1 MRHFKEK
8 IARKYKDFLIDNQLK
23 NHNYIKA
30 AYRARKWISKNTIQ
44 NKGIVITSKQR
55 TIYQEVT
62 GYYIPTLLQ
71 WGMREEALNYT
82 HYLCSIQEE
91 SGAWL
96 DGTQQRESVF
106 NTGQV
111 LRGLVAMIEIAP
123 EIRENLIKG
132 CDWLISNI
140 DDNGR
145 LVSTPGTVWP
155 KSGINSELIHLYC
168 LPPLRDA
175 GIILGKKE
183 YLDAVERVK
192 SFYISQYMND
202 IENFNYLSH
211 FYAYVLEALVDLG
224 ETELAVKAMKKIE
237 KIQRLDG
244 SVPAYKDCT
253 WVCSTGLFQLAIV
266 WFKLGNWDKGDR
278 AFDYAVSLQNA
289 SGGWYGGY
297 GSKIRL
303 HNKTVK
309 LHLSKETVSYFP
321 DEEISW
327 AVKYFFDALYYREN
341 VEFESKASSFM
352 DYISSDDGKF
362 RVIYEQIQEESKEK
376 DRALDVLDVG
386 CGKGRYLKK
395 LYLKDPS
402 NNYCGVD
409 ISHNVLKY
417 LNNKNIK
424 RGISSIL
431 CINYPDNT
439 LDVVFATESLE
450 HAIFIDLA
458 IKEMCRV
465 LKPGGKL
472 IIIDKDNDTFE
483 EKRYVSWL
491 DPKELSSKQW
501 LDTKR
506 TLQILS
512 KVGLTELQT
521 FFIPTGEGNMYRA
534 FIGRKTI

>member
-1 MRHFKEK
+1 MRHFEEK

-23 NHNYIKA
+23 NHNYIEA

-71 WGMREEALNYT
+71 WGMREEALKYT
-82 HYLCSIQEE
+82 HYLCNIQEE

-111 LRGLVAMIEIAP
+111 LRGLVVMIEIAP

-145 LVSTPGTVWP
+145 LVSTPGTVWS

-192 SFYISQYMND
+192 SFYISQYMED

-224 ETELAVKAMKKIE
+224 ETELAAKAMKKIE
-237 KIQRLDG
+237 KIQRIDG

-266 WFKLGNWDKGDR
+266 WFKLGNWDKGNK

-297 GSKIRL
+297 CSKIRL

-309 LHLSKETVSYFP
+309 LHLLKETVSYFP

-327 AVKYFFDALYYREN
+327 AVKYFFDALHYREN
-341 VEFESKASSFM
+341 VEFENKASSFM

-362 RVIYEQIQEESKEK
+362 RVIYEQILEESKKK

-402 NNYCGVD
+402 NSYRGVN

-424 RGISSIL
+424 TGISSIL
-431 CINYPDNT
+431 NINYPDNV

-472 IIIDKDNDTFE
+472 IIIDKDNDAFE

-491 DPKELSSKQW
+491 DPKELSTKQW
-501 LDTKR
+501 LDTKH

-512 KVGLTELQT
+512 KEGLTELET
-521 FFIPTGEGNMYRA
+521 FYIPTGEGNMYRA